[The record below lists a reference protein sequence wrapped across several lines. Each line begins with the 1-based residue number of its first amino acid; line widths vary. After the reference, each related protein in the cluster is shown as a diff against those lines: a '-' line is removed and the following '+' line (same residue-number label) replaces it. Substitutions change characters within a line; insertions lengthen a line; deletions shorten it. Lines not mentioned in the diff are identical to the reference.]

1 MTTYDLSPLFRTS
14 VGFDRLSR
22 LMDAAMQME
31 GTSKGYPPYNILTTG
46 QDLYR
51 ISLAVAGFDEA
62 DLHIELNNN
71 QLKVTRNT
79 YKSDENDNVEYL
91 HKGLAG
97 RSFERRFQLAD
108 HIKVTGANLKNGL
121 LHVELERVIPEALRP
136 RTIPIGTA
144 DGAANTKVIE
154 AAK

>member
-31 GTSKGYPPYNILTTG
+31 GSSKSYPPYNILKTG

-51 ISLAVAGFDEA
+51 ISLAVAGFEET

-71 QLKVTRNT
+71 QLKVTGNT
-79 YKSDENDNVEYL
+79 EKTDESNTEEYL
-91 HKGLAG
+91 YKGIAG
-97 RSFERRFQLAD
+97 RSFERKFQLAD
-108 HIKVTGANLKNGL
+108 HIKVIGASLKNGL
-121 LHVELERVIPEALRP
+121 LHVDLEREIPESLRP
-136 RTIPIGTA
+136 RTIPIEA
-144 DGAANTKVIE
+144 FQAKAIE

>member
-22 LMDAAMQME
+22 LMDAAMKME
-31 GTSKGYPPYNILTTG
+31 GTSKSYPPYNILKTG

-51 ISLAVAGFDEA
+51 ISLAVAGFAET

-71 QLKVTRNT
+71 QLKVTGNT
-79 YKSDENDNVEYL
+79 DKSGESDTEEYL
-91 HKGLAG
+91 YKGIAG
-97 RSFERRFQLAD
+97 RSFERNFQLAD
-108 HIKVTGANLKNGL
+108 HIKVTGASLQNGL
-121 LHVELERVIPEALRP
+121 LHVDLEREIPEALRP
-136 RTIPIGTA
+136 RTIPIEA
-144 DGAANTKVIE
+144 FQARAIE